1 MTMTQ
6 NGHAMTPLSHH
17 EILALAAPF
26 ARGGHQVDLAA
37 SDRSAR
43 RLQFRPHMRA
53 IGGDVPVSTDGLTET
68 LTLAP
73 TSERDAAP
81 WRLERRLA
89 RPDGT
94 EAVLEAEG
102 RDPAEL
108 LARVQAVPPGRQF
121 VGDGTALHHRVAE
134 DGTLLLRRA
143 RAQVGGLTLV
153 MQVSGVSGF
162 PAELELLRAEG
173 DTIALPRDLLAVLGR
188 RWDRLSPVRRGWT
201 GSVGLRGSGAERGAD
216 AEARFQQAVAHL
228 AHTLSQPPGSFH
240 DRHRAARWRVA
251 MRGTL
256 PLAVGAGIV
265 ALAFV
270 LRAQGDGPA
279 MSALALLANLTPPLL
294 MGLFFLRREMPQIGL
309 PRVPRRPP
317 GEHWR

>member
-1 MTMTQ
+1 MAQ
-6 NGHAMTPLSHH
+6 NARVMTPLSHH
-17 EILALAAPF
+17 EILSVAAPF
-26 ARGGHQVDLAA
+26 ARSGLQVDLPA
-37 SDRSAR
+37 SDRGAR
-43 RLQFRPHMRA
+43 RLAFRPRLRPA
-53 IGGDVPVSTDGLTET
+53 ADGLPVLTET
-68 LTLAP
+68 LQLAP
-73 TSERDAAP
+73 SAERDGAP
-81 WRLERRLA
+81 WLLRRTLS
-89 RPDGT
+89 RPDGP

-108 LARVQAVPPGRQF
+108 LARVQAVPAARQF
-121 VGDGTALHHRVAE
+121 GGDTTVWHHRVAE
-134 DGTLLLRRA
+134 DGSLLLRRA
-143 RAQVGGLTLV
+143 RAEVAGLTLV

-173 DTIALPRDLLAVLGR
+173 DPIALPRDLLAVLGR
-188 RWDRLSPVRRGWT
+188 RWERLTPVRRGWT
-201 GSVGLRGSGAERGAD
+201 GSVGVRGSGAQRGAD
-216 AEARFQQAVAHL
+216 AEQRFQQAVAHL
-228 AHTLSQPPGSFH
+228 AHTLAEPPGAFH

-279 MSALALLANLTPPLL
+279 MSALALLANMTPPLL

-309 PRVPRRPP
+309 PRIPRRPP
-317 GEHWR
+317 GERWR

>member
-1 MTMTQ
+1 
-6 NGHAMTPLSHH
+6 MTPLSHH
-17 EILALAAPF
+17 EILSVAAPF
-26 ARGGHQVDLAA
+26 ARSGLQVDLPA

-43 RLQFRPHMRA
+43 RLAFRPRVRPA
-53 IGGDVPVSTDGLTET
+53 ADGLPALTET
-68 LTLAP
+68 LQMAP
-73 TSERDAAP
+73 SAERDGAP
-81 WRLERRLA
+81 WLLRRTLA
-89 RPDGT
+89 RPDGP

-108 LARVQAVPPGRQF
+108 LARVQAVPASRQF
-121 VGDGTALHHRVAE
+121 DGEATALHHRVGD
-134 DGTLLLRRA
+134 DGALVLRRA
-143 RAQVGGLTLV
+143 RAQVAGLTLV

-162 PAELELLRAEG
+162 PAELELLRPEG

-188 RWDRLSPVRRGWT
+188 RWERLTPVRRGWT
-201 GSVGLRGSGAERGAD
+201 GSVGVRGSGAERGAD
-216 AEARFQQAVAHL
+216 AERRFRQAVAHL
-228 AHTLSQPPGSFH
+228 RDTLAEPPGAFH

-270 LRAQGDGPA
+270 LRAQGEGPA

-309 PRVPRRPP
+309 PRIPRRPP
-317 GEHWR
+317 GERWR